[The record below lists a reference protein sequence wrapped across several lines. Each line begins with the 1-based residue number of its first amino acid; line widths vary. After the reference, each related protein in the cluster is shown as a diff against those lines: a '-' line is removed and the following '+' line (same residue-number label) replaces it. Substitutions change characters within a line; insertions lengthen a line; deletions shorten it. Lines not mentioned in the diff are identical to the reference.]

1 MARTLIVDAGFD
13 GGNIIVHH
21 VNGPDDIMLGINRDA
36 HSEFYQW
43 FHFRLSGARGVPCR
57 IRASAHGT
65 ERGRRH
71 GCCSTSVRAEGRHRP
86 TSALLLHELG
96 RQSAHA
102 RDRREQHPE
111 RADRGPYDA
120 DPHGRQDADR

>member
-57 IRASAHGT
+57 IRITGLAG
-65 ERGRRH
+65 
-71 GCCSTSVRAEGRHRP
+71 SVHPTPLPHRARK
-86 TSALLLHELG
+86 
-96 RQSAHA
+96 Q
-102 RDRREQHPE
+102 
-111 RADRGPYDA
+111 
-120 DPHGRQDADR
+120 